1 MSLTQNIS
9 ARKLRY
15 NNFNLSHCHDTSGRI
30 GKLIPVLA
38 LPVVAG
44 DLVDQKIEFNIRLAP
59 LSAPAMARFNVHFH
73 SFYVPY
79 RILTPR
85 SGQETTWEKFILSV
99 GQPLENVPLLPHFMT
114 SYPLV
119 ISDMRS
125 ADIVSNEMDNYLS
138 LSEVTTGS
146 LWDYLKLPITPMTAS
161 DDDFWHI
168 PRRYINNPGIV
179 AFNFL
184 AYLKVW
190 NDWYRRDQIEEE
202 VVFPLDLG
210 RIDLN
215 NMDNS
220 VYNKPELP
228 ENVSTEFDITK
239 FVHHLLKLRTRNYER
254 DYFTSALPEPQF
266 GDDVFLGGGDLSA
279 LAGASI
285 SLNAISPL
293 QGNVFQRPPSYDGS
307 LGSSPASW
315 DYIGS
320 SPAYATLAL
329 SGPDGYTTYFAPQVP
344 EGQNGLQFDVASV
357 NGLQAT
363 PFSINELRLAMQIQ
377 GVREKIN
384 RGGTRYVEIMK
395 SIFGVSV
402 SDLRLQRP
410 QYLGGIKAPIS
421 IGAVL
426 QTSESA
432 TTPQGTLTGQGGTV
446 GGQRVFRTKR
456 IFEEA
461 GVIMT
466 IMSITPR
473 TGYVGGIE
481 RQYLKFDPLD
491 YYIPDF
497 DHLGEQ
503 ETLRAELFCDFSAQQ
518 DSEFE
523 GKDLFLGYNPRYEEY
538 KAVYSTCT
546 GEFRNTLDNWNVYRT
561 FDRAPVLSPEFIHA
575 EPEDFDRLFEF
586 ENIQNT
592 SNEHF
597 YAQIYFDIKAKRP
610 MSKYST
616 PFTFF

>member
-15 NNFNLSHCHDTSGRI
+15 NNFPLHHCHDTSGRI
-30 GKLIPVLA
+30 GKLIPVQA
-38 LPVVAG
+38 MPVVAG
-44 DLVDQKIEFNIRLAP
+44 DLIDEKIEFNIRLAP

-85 SGQETTWEKFILSV
+85 SGQETTWEKFTLSV
-99 GQPLENVPLLPHFMT
+99 GQPLEKVPLLPHFLT
-114 SYPLV
+114 SYPLS
-119 ISDMRS
+119 IRDMKN
-125 ADIVSNEMDNYLS
+125 ADITSDEPDSYLS
-138 LSEVTTGS
+138 LSEVSTGS
-146 LWDYLKLPITPMTAS
+146 LWDYLKLRTTPMTTP
-161 DDDFWHI
+161 DNGFWHI
-168 PRRYINNPGIV
+168 PRKYIDAPGII
-179 AFNFL
+179 ALNFL
-184 AYLKVW
+184 AYLKIW

-210 RIDLN
+210 RINFTNFTD
-215 NMDNS
+215 S
-220 VYNKPELP
+220 SFTKPENP
-228 ENVSTEFDITK
+228 ENVSTEFDITR
-239 FVHHLLKLRTRNYER
+239 FVHELLKLRTRNYER

-279 LAGASI
+279 MAGASI
-285 SLNAISPL
+285 
-293 QGNVFQRPPSYDGS
+293 
-307 LGSSPASW
+307 
-315 DYIGS
+315 
-320 SPAYATLAL
+320 AL
-329 SGPDGYTTYFAPQVP
+329 SAQAPISGYGLYYSPGPVGTSGFPATWSDTFEMNGEPVKVLGANNGPTLMSFAPVLPDGET
-344 EGQNGLQFDVASV
+344 GLTFDVTDF

-395 SIFGVSV
+395 SIYGVSV

-426 QTSESA
+426 QTSESD

-461 GVIMT
+461 GVVMT

-491 YYIPDF
+491 YYTPDF

-503 ETLRAELFCDFSAQQ
+503 ETKRAELFCDFTSQQ

-523 GKDLFLGYNPRYEEY
+523 GDDLYLGYNPRYEEY
-538 KAVYSTCT
+538 KTAYSTCT

-586 ENIQNT
+586 QNIQNT

>member
-1 MSLTQNIS
+1 MGLTQDIS

-15 NNFNLSHCHDTSGRI
+15 NNFPLHHCYDTSGRI
-30 GKLIPVLA
+30 GKLIPVQA
-38 LPVVAG
+38 MPVVAG
-44 DLVDQKIEFNIRLAP
+44 DLIDEKIEFNIRLAP
-59 LSAPAMARFNVHFH
+59 LSAPAMVRFNVHFH

-114 SYPLV
+114 SYPLS
-119 ISDMRS
+119 IGDMKN
-125 ADIVSNEMDNYLS
+125 ADITSVEPDSYLS
-138 LSEVTTGS
+138 LSEVSIGS
-146 LWDYLKLPITPMTAS
+146 LWDYLKLRPTPMTAP
-161 DDDFWHI
+161 DNGFWHI
-168 PRRYINNPGIV
+168 PRKYIDAPGII
-179 AFNFL
+179 ALNFL
-184 AYLKVW
+184 AYLKIW

-210 RIDLN
+210 RIDFK
-215 NMDNS
+215 DFTNS
-220 VYNKPELP
+220 SYTKPELP
-228 ENVSTEFDITK
+228 ENVSTEFSIEG
-239 FVHHLLKLRTRNYER
+239 FVHNLLKLRTRNYER

-266 GDDVFLGGGDLSA
+266 GDDVFLGGGELSA
-279 LAGASI
+279 MAGANI
-285 SLNAISPL
+285 
-293 QGNVFQRPPSYDGS
+293 
-307 LGSSPASW
+307 
-315 DYIGS
+315 
-320 SPAYATLAL
+320 AL
-329 SGPDGYTTYFAPQVP
+329 SAQGPISGFVMSSALDSSNVVTNVQMIPNIEGAPYDYTMGYNGQVHSFNFGP
-344 EGQNGLQFDVASV
+344 TLPAGQTGIPFDVTEI

-395 SIFGVSV
+395 SIYGVSV

-426 QTSESA
+426 QTSESD

-446 GGQRVFRTKR
+446 GGQRIFRTKR

-461 GVIMT
+461 GVVMT

-491 YYIPDF
+491 YYTPDF

-503 ETLRAELFCDFSAQQ
+503 ETKRAELYCDFTSQQ

-523 GKDLFLGYNPRYEEY
+523 GDDLYLGYNPRFEDY
-538 KAVYSTCT
+538 KAAYSTCT
-546 GEFRNTLDNWNVYRT
+546 GEFRNTLDNWNVYRS
-561 FDRAPVLSPEFIHA
+561 FDRPPVLSPEFIHA

-586 ENIQNT
+586 QNIQNI

>member
-1 MSLTQNIS
+1 MSITQNIS

-15 NNFNLSHCHDTSGRI
+15 NNFPLHHCHDTSGRI
-30 GKLIPVLA
+30 GKLIPVQA
-38 LPVVAG
+38 MPVVAG
-44 DLVDQKIEFNIRLAP
+44 DLIDEKIEFNIRLAP

-85 SGQETTWEKFILSV
+85 SGQETTWEKFTLSV

-114 SYPLV
+114 SYALS
-119 ISDMRS
+119 ISDMKN
-125 ADIVSNEMDNYLS
+125 ADTEPNFVDGILALKEVS
-138 LSEVTTGS
+138 TGS
-146 LWDYLKLPITPMTAS
+146 LWDYLKLPVVPMTTPDS
-161 DDDFWHI
+161 LFWHI
-168 PRRYINNPGIV
+168 PRQYIDAPGII
-179 AFNFL
+179 ALNFL
-184 AYLKVW
+184 AYLKIW

-202 VVFPLDLG
+202 IVFPLDLG
-210 RIDLN
+210 RMDLF
-215 NMDNS
+215 NMSNC
-220 VYNKPELP
+220 VYTKPELP
-228 ENVSTEFDITK
+228 ENVSTEFDIQE
-239 FVHHLLKLRTRNYER
+239 FVHHLLRLRTRNYER

-266 GDDVFLGGGDLSA
+266 GDDVYIGGGKLSA
-279 LAGASI
+279 MAGANI
-285 SLNAISPL
+285 ALNAQNPL
-293 QGNVFQRPPSYDGS
+293 SGYIWNPEAVS
-307 LGSSPASW
+307 SSPATWS
-315 DYIGS
+315 DGDIPYLGNLNQ
-320 SPAYATLAL
+320 PRLLKFGPVL
-329 SGPDGYTTYFAPQVP
+329 S
-344 EGQNGLQFDVASV
+344 EGETGLPFDVTSV
-357 NGLQAT
+357 DGLAVS

-395 SIFGVSV
+395 SIYGVSV

-426 QTSESA
+426 QTSESD
-432 TTPQGTLTGQGGTV
+432 TTPQGTLTGQGGSV
-446 GGQRVFRTKR
+446 GGQRIFRTKR

-491 YYIPDF
+491 YYTPDF

-503 ETLRAELFCDFSAQQ
+503 ETKRAELFCDFTSQQ
-518 DSEFE
+518 DTEFE
-523 GKDLFLGYNPRYEEY
+523 GDDLYLGYNPRYEEY
-538 KAVYSTCT
+538 KASYSTCT

-586 ENIQNT
+586 QNIQNT